1 MSASPPHFVHGS
13 LTHSLDRLRPHPVGV
28 RVDDTTADVR
38 GVCNWGAFWQVTQGQ
53 VQTGQGCGVKTISNT
68 PTGTTSE
75 PALARQYCYLFMK
88 SEALQ
93 SARQIDQ
100 AEPAR
105 GRQATSVV
113 LEEPHI

>member
-1 MSASPPHFVHGS
+1 MSAHSHTDIVASAYRTPQLMSIDSAWMVRHAAMSASPPHFVHGS

-28 RVDDTTADVR
+28 RVDDTTADMR

-75 PALARQYCYLFMK
+75 PALARQYC
-88 SEALQ
+88 
-93 SARQIDQ
+93 
-100 AEPAR
+100 
-105 GRQATSVV
+105 
-113 LEEPHI
+113 